1 MKSSDDS
8 RSWSIGEV
16 AERFGIATHVL
27 RHWETVGLLHPA
39 REGGS
44 RRRYEKSDVYAVA
57 MILRAKEAGFG
68 LDDIREMFDTDDPV
82 RRTAIL
88 GRHRDALARRI
99 ARLCAR
105 LRSRRHRVLSALSRG
120 DRSPDRRTRPAMTSV
135 SGQVHRPT
143 GGVMIVQR

>member
-1 MKSSDDS
+1 MKSSEGS

-27 RHWETVGLLHPA
+27 RHWESVGLLHPS
-39 REGGS
+39 REGGA
-44 RRRYEKSDVYAVA
+44 RRRYEKPDVYAVA

-88 GRHRDALARRI
+88 GRHRDALAVRI
-99 ARLCAR
+99 AQAQASLALIDCALDCDHDDIASCPHFHAAIAAR
-105 LRSRRHRVLSALSRG
+105 ISALT
-120 DRSPDRRTRPAMTSV
+120 PL
-135 SGQVHRPT
+135 
-143 GGVMIVQR
+143 

>member
-27 RHWETVGLLHPA
+27 RHWETVGLLHPS

-99 ARLCAR
+99 ARAQASLALIDCALDCDHDDIASCPHFHAAIDAR
-105 LRSRRHRVLSALSRG
+105 IGALAPLSL
-120 DRSPDRRTRPAMTSV
+120 P
-135 SGQVHRPT
+135 
-143 GGVMIVQR
+143 